1 MRSDP
6 VLPVIRDVAARRDI
20 RSPDGQRA
28 DPGSQR
34 GVAPRHPR
42 LCVVRAAAGR
52 ALRRAAGLL
61 RLWRR
66 RIAESDELRTLSDR
80 ELRDFGINR
89 YEAEYEAR
97 KAFWRP

>member
-6 VLPVIRDVAARRDI
+6 ILPVILDVAARRDI
-20 RSPDGQRA
+20 RSPDGQRT
-28 DPGSQR
+28 DPGLQG
-34 GVAPRHPR
+34 GVATRHPR
-42 LCVVRAAAGR
+42 LCVVRAAGGR

-61 RLWRR
+61 RSWRR
-66 RIAESDELRTLSDR
+66 RIAESDELRTMSDR

-97 KAFWRP
+97 KAFWRL